1 MNDEHSHDAIIV
13 GAGPAGSTAAIRLAS
28 VGWSVA
34 LIEQSVFPRRKVC
47 GECIAAGNLDLFDA
61 LGIGAQFDAL
71 AGPEL
76 REVGLFHGA
85 TYVTAPLPPLV
96 KSRHAYGRALGRE
109 HLDTMLLER
118 ARAVG
123 VDVRQPCKVTA
134 VHASRAG
141 YLCQLRST
149 GHSEA
154 TTLATPILIA
164 AHGSWQAGPLGIRRA
179 RKRASD
185 LFAFKGNYRGAN
197 LRRGLLP
204 VLAFAGG
211 YGGLVIAENDT
222 MTLACC
228 LRRDVLRQ
236 CRGSTHGANAAS
248 IVRDYLE
255 SSCAGVRHALQGAIE
270 VDRWLSVGPI
280 RPVIRQPWLGGG
292 AYAIGNVAG
301 EAHPILGEGIS
312 MAIQSAWLL
321 SELLTAHSA
330 AAITSANHRDGI
342 GRAYASRWH
351 GAFAPR
357 IRAAAIFAQLA
368 MRPCWSAPL
377 LPLLRHRPALLTL
390 AARLGAKNRPA
401 VVTNERQPVATVEG
415 RQACRAMERSRH

>member
-1 MNDEHSHDAIIV
+1 MNNAHSHDAIIV

-28 VGWSVA
+28 AGWSVV
-34 LIEQSVFPRRKVC
+34 LVEQSVFPRRKVC

-76 REVGLFHGA
+76 REVGLFHRK
-85 TYVTAPLPPLV
+85 TCVTAPLPPLA
-96 KSRHAYGRALGRE
+96 KGKHAYGRALGRE
-109 HLDTMLLER
+109 HLDTLLLER
-118 ARAVG
+118 ARAMG
-123 VDVRQPCKVTA
+123 VDVRQPYKATA
-134 VHASRAG
+134 VRALRAG

-149 GHSEA
+149 ELSEA
-154 TTLATPILIA
+154 TTLVAPILIA
-164 AHGSWQAGPLGIRRA
+164 AHGSWQSGPIGIRRV

-211 YGGLVIAENDT
+211 YGGLVIADEDK

-236 CRGSTHGANAAS
+236 CRDGTHGGNAAGV
-248 IVRDYLE
+248 VRDYLE
-255 SSCAGVRHALQGAIE
+255 FSCAGVSHVLQGAIE
-270 VDRWLSVGPI
+270 EDRWLSVGPI
-280 RPVIRQPWLGGG
+280 RPGIRRPWLGSG

-321 SELLTAHSA
+321 SELLTAPGA
-330 AAITSANHRDGI
+330 EAITSANHRDGI
-342 GRAYASRWH
+342 GREYTSRWH

-357 IRAAAIFAQLA
+357 IRAAAFFAQLA
-368 MRPCWSAPL
+368 MRPRWSAPL

-401 VVTNERQPVATVEG
+401 MIGNEQQPAASGEE
-415 RQACRAMERSRH
+415 RLAHRAMKR